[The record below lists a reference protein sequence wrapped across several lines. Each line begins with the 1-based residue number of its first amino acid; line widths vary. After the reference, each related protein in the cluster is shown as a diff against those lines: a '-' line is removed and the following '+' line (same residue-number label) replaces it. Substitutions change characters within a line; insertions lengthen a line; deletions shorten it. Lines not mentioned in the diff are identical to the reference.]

1 MSTQQQNNVPVKGQ
15 IIINPQTSRP
25 VKVGGRT
32 WLKLVKDGLVEGTYS
47 DPNEICDI
55 VEETL
60 EEKIE
65 EINRDLPTN
74 QQAVRGRGKYAGKI
88 VKRSKSVKA
97 RTAKPAKPAKPV
109 NNSEELYFET
119 QLENMIMAEMKKSM
133 PKTSIPRGRTTS
145 NEEQYYEQPAQEYDD
160 DEQDENDGYYGHAE
174 PENYYE

>member
-15 IIINPQTSRP
+15 IIINPQTQRP
-25 VKVGGRT
+25 VKVGGIT

-55 VEETL
+55 VEGDNV

-74 QQAVRGRGKYAGKI
+74 VQGVRGRGKYAGKI
-88 VKRSKSVKA
+88 VKRSKSVKTR
-97 RTAKPAKPAKPV
+97 RTVKPV
-109 NNSEELYFET
+109 KRPELDFET
-119 QLENMIMAEMKKSM
+119 QLKNMIMAEMKKSI

-145 NEEQYYEQPAQEYDD
+145 NEEKYYEQPA
-160 DEQDENDGYYGHAE
+160 DENDGYYGHAE
-174 PENYYE
+174 PETYYE

>member
-1 MSTQQQNNVPVKGQ
+1 M
-15 IIINPQTSRP
+15 
-25 VKVGGRT
+25 
-32 WLKLVKDGLVEGTYS
+32 
-47 DPNEICDI
+47 I
-55 VEETL
+55 VEENL

-88 VKRSKSVKA
+88 VKRNKSVKA
-97 RTAKPAKPAKPV
+97 RTAKPAQPV
-109 NNSEELYFET
+109 EQPELDFET

-145 NEEQYYEQPAQEYDD
+145 NEEKYYEQPA
-160 DEQDENDGYYGHAE
+160 DENDAYYGHAE